1 MSISRPAPAPQLVDK
16 PPGRVAAEPQP
27 PLEHRGRRRLHLRD
41 EPDRVAQQRILV
53 GIEAVLRAPLAGR
66 GVLRAPLVGGGVLRL
81 LEQLLAELRLALP
94 APLVRKLR
102 DLLLVDVGAL
112 DALQP

>member
-53 GIEAVLRAPLAGR
+53 GIEAVLRAPLVGR
-66 GVLRAPLVGGGVLRL
+66 GVLRL

-94 APLVRKLR
+94 APLVRELR

-112 DALQP
+112 DALQPR